1 MQFFK
6 GQYRI
11 KKGVRAGQSPFQKLW
26 RNSVKVFRGA
36 LYSHFQEFSL
46 AEKKLKVKNIVKW
59 TGTAGIESA
68 KKLQTELQKAINGNQ
83 EVFLDLSELEDIDL
97 AGIQIIL
104 AAHKEAESRQKT
116 FLLKSQIPQAIL
128 EYVSGCGISLNSF
141 IEPTTEPQN
150 QDAPEENKNA

>member
-36 LYSHFQEFSL
+36 LYSHFQEFRL
-46 AEKKLKVKNIVKW
+46 AEKKQKVKNIVKW

-68 KKLQTELQKAINGNQ
+68 KKLQTELQKAINANQ
-83 EVFLDLSELEDIDL
+83 EIYLDLSELEDIDL
-97 AGIQIIL
+97 TGIQLII
-104 AAHKEAESRQKT
+104 AAKKEAEASQKN
-116 FLLKSQIPQAIL
+116 FLLKGQIPHAIM
-128 EYVSGCGISLNSF
+128 EYVSGCGISLENF
-141 IEPTTEPQN
+141 TEPAAEK
-150 QDAPEENKNA
+150 QDAPEEDKNA

>member
-36 LYSHFQEFSL
+36 LYSHFQEFRL
-46 AEKKLKVKNIVKW
+46 AEKKQKVKNIVKW

-68 KKLQTELQKAINGNQ
+68 KKLQTELQKAINANQ
-83 EVFLDLSELEDIDL
+83 EIYLDLSELEDIDL
-97 AGIQIIL
+97 TGIQLII
-104 AAHKEAESRQKT
+104 AAKKEAESSQKN
-116 FLLKSQIPQAIL
+116 FLLKGQIPHAIM
-128 EYVSGCGISLNSF
+128 EYVSGCGISLENF
-141 IEPTTEPQN
+141 TEPAAEK
-150 QDAPEENKNA
+150 QDAPEEDKNA

>member
-1 MQFFK
+1 M
-6 GQYRI
+6 
-11 KKGVRAGQSPFQKLW
+11 
-26 RNSVKVFRGA
+26 
-36 LYSHFQEFSL
+36 

-104 AAHKEAESRQKT
+104 AAQKEADSRQKT

>member
-36 LYSHFQEFSL
+36 LYSHFQEFRL
-46 AEKKLKVKNIVKW
+46 AEKKQKVKNIVKW

-68 KKLQTELQKAINGNQ
+68 KKLQTELQKAINANQ
-83 EVFLDLSELEDIDL
+83 EIFLDLSELEDIDL
-97 AGIQIIL
+97 TGIQLII
-104 AAHKEAESRQKT
+104 AAKKEAEASQKN
-116 FLLKSQIPQAIL
+116 FLLKGQIPHAIM
-128 EYVSGCGISLNSF
+128 EYVSGCGISLENF
-141 IEPTTEPQN
+141 TEPAAEK
-150 QDAPEENKNA
+150 QDAPEEDKNA

>member
-36 LYSHFQEFSL
+36 LYSHFQEFRL
-46 AEKKLKVKNIVKW
+46 AEKKQKVKNIVKW

-68 KKLQTELQKAINGNQ
+68 KKLQTELQKAINANQ
-83 EVFLDLSELEDIDL
+83 EIYLDLSELEDIDL
-97 AGIQIIL
+97 TGIQLII
-104 AAHKEAESRQKT
+104 AAKKEAESSQKN
-116 FLLKSQIPQAIL
+116 FLLKGQIPQAIM
-128 EYVSGCGISLNSF
+128 EYVSGCGISLENF
-141 IEPTTEPQN
+141 TEPAAEN
-150 QDAPEENKNA
+150 QDAPEEDKNA